1 MNFAR
6 FLEIFSNFSISLNWK
21 KKKKTLFGVPPISFT
36 LWKKRNNKKDVGDN
50 NTLPNFHCK
59 ENKEHKNK
67 KGNGKKWKGSPVLG
81 LF

>member
-1 MNFAR
+1 
-6 FLEIFSNFSISLNWK
+6 LEKFSKFSISLNWK
-21 KKKKTLFGVPPISFT
+21 KEKKNLFGVPSHSFT
-36 LWKKRNNKKDVGDN
+36 LWKKRNNKKDVGNN

-67 KGNGKKWKGSPVLG
+67 KGNGKWKGSPVLG